1 MCPVDMKQTGHLT
14 PSRAF
19 QVRIHR
25 NRFSILIVDG
35 MKTSRLNMLK
45 AIRSRLAV
53 GALALFA
60 SLFCFQRSLQ
70 AQVSIERARAMLA
83 KGSLEQGTAM
93 LRQIVAKAPG
103 NIQARLILGSAL
115 AVQGIRSESIEQI
128 AAAIKLS
135 PNSAEAYNQLGTVLS
150 RFLET
155 DEARRAFEKAI
166 ELNPSLAAAHVNL
179 ALILAQAEQLIAAHE
194 HLDRAIELEGGDK
207 DAAQAYFVRAMVWS
221 AQGDNQ
227 NSIADLRSAT
237 QLKPEYAAAW
247 SDLSQLLYSQ
257 GDMSGALSA
266 AQRATAIDP
275 KDPVAQS
282 QLGRAYWANDNT
294 AEAIEH
300 LRAARSLGAE
310 DKTTLYALSRVLH
323 ATGQLEEAKQVDE
336 KIIEL
341 ERRVVNAS
349 QVSMT
354 ASGLNELGLGLE
366 KSGDV
371 QAAMVKY
378 KAALDLDPTGY
389 GFRLN
394 YGLALCRLG
403 HWQEGIVELREVL
416 KADPDN
422 ADAAKALYIAQEK
435 VATST
440 RPSTA
445 P

>member
-1 MCPVDMKQTGHLT
+1 
-14 PSRAF
+14 
-19 QVRIHR
+19 
-25 NRFSILIVDG
+25 
-35 MKTSRLNMLK
+35 MLK
-45 AIRSRLAV
+45 VIRSRLAV
-53 GALALFA
+53 GVLALFA
-60 SLFCFQRSLQ
+60 SFFCFQRSLP
-70 AQVSIERARAMLA
+70 AQVSIEKAQAMLA

-93 LRQIVAKAPG
+93 LRQIVAEAPG
-103 NIQARLILGSAL
+103 DVQAHLILGSAL

-128 AAAIKLS
+128 TAAIKLS

-179 ALILAQAEQLIAAHE
+179 ALILAQADQLTAAHE
-194 HLDRAIELEGGDK
+194 HLDRAIELEGSDK

-227 NSIADLRSAT
+227 NSIADLRRAT
-237 QLKPEYAAAW
+237 QLKPDYAAAW

-257 GDMSGALSA
+257 SDMSGALLA
-266 AQRATAIDP
+266 AERAARIAP
-275 KDPVAQS
+275 KDPAAQS
-282 QLGRAYWANDNT
+282 QLGRIDWANGNA

-323 ATGQLEEAKQVDE
+323 ATGHLEEAKQVDE
-336 KIIEL
+336 KVIEL
-341 ERRVVNAS
+341 EHGVVNAI

-354 ASGLNELGLGLE
+354 ASGLNDEGIGLE

-403 HWQEGIVELREVL
+403 HWQEGIVQLREVL
-416 KADPDN
+416 KANPNN
-422 ADAAKALYIAQEK
+422 ADAAKALYIAEEK
-435 VATST
+435 VATSA
-440 RPSTA
+440 RSSTS

>member
-1 MCPVDMKQTGHLT
+1 
-14 PSRAF
+14 
-19 QVRIHR
+19 
-25 NRFSILIVDG
+25 
-35 MKTSRLNMLK
+35 MKTSRLTMLK

-53 GALALFA
+53 EVLALFA
-60 SLFCFQRSLQ
+60 SYFCFQRPLP
-70 AQVSIERARAMLA
+70 AQVSIESAQAMLA

-237 QLKPEYAAAW
+237 QLKPDYAAAW

-257 GDMSGALSA
+257 SDMSGALSA
-266 AQRATAIDP
+266 AKRAATIDP
-275 KDPVAQS
+275 KDPAAQS
-282 QLGRAYWANDNT
+282 QLGRIFWANENA

-310 DKTTLYALSRVLH
+310 DKPTLYALSRALRE
-323 ATGQLEEAKQVDE
+323 TGQLEEAKQVDE
-336 KIIEL
+336 KVIEL

-354 ASGLNELGLGLE
+354 ASGLNEQGIGLE

-378 KAALDLDPTGY
+378 KAALDLDHTGY

-403 HWQEGIVELREVL
+403 HWQEGIVQLREVL
-416 KADPDN
+416 KADPNN
-422 ADAAKALYIAQEK
+422 ADAAKALYIAEEK
-435 VATST
+435 VATSA
-440 RPSTA
+440 RSSTS